1 MDFVDKYGELHHNG
15 SVWRAYAYFEAPN
28 RAENCQIQRPND
40 PSKIFVD
47 TVPDVWPKAVSDV
60 QSIYDAS
67 AEGGDVFL
75 TRLFKSCVDIISGHS
90 SNWHHDLQLLR
101 CSIDNTKCSS
111 RLPVRACMQ
120 NGQADSDGRLGPL
133 TRLQKL

>member
-1 MDFVDKYGELHHNG
+1 MTHEEFVDFVDKYGELHHNG

-60 QSIYDAS
+60 CKSIYDELHSAS
-67 AEGGDVFL
+67 AEDGDVFL
-75 TRLFKSCVDIISGHS
+75 TRLFRINSK
-90 SNWHHDLQLLR
+90 LLF
-101 CSIDNTKCSS
+101 
-111 RLPVRACMQ
+111 
-120 NGQADSDGRLGPL
+120 
-133 TRLQKL
+133 